1 MEEIQAHERRC
12 KKRINSI
19 ILFGLIFALIILGK
33 LFTIQ
38 VKDKGYYENLA
49 ERQHKS
55 KKILYPIR
63 GSIYDRNLKI
73 LATNKIKYSFSAN
86 PHSLRKKNK
95 EKEILL
101 NLLAETFNKPKSFY
115 QNKLQSKKQF
125 VWLEKDIEED
135 LAKKLIEAKNK
146 NVFTHKNPKRYYP
159 RNELAAQ
166 ILGYTNSEN
175 NGQNGIEKNFNTLLN
190 GREGFLVEQADG
202 WGRSLPSLEYPQ
214 KQAVDGKN
222 IVLTIDG
229 EMQAIVQEELSKTV
243 IDSEAKGGVVVLM
256 NPKNSAILAMASY
269 PFYDPNTT
277 LNYDPSARKN
287 KAITDIYEPG
297 STFKLVTAAGAL
309 NNGIISPDDSIFCE
323 NGKIKI
329 YRTTI
334 KDSKK
339 YGWLSFKDVFA
350 KSSNVG
356 VIKVADSLG
365 NSELFRYARAFGFGT
380 ETDIELIGEVKGIL
394 KNPLDWSGI
403 SRAEISIGHE
413 VAVTALQT
421 ANAYCAIANG
431 GKLMKPMIVKA
442 VLNDQMEMLERKESV
457 FVRRVVSE
465 ETAEKMIPFLEGVVQ
480 EGGTAEQAAV
490 KGLRVGG
497 KTGTAQR
504 PGEEGGYSQ
513 RDYLASFVGIYPLE
527 NPQIV
532 CLVMIDTPKKGNY
545 WGGYI
550 SGPTFKRITE
560 RIIRLLRGAN
570 YQIDLALE
578 SGEKFSKKVLPEID
592 VPDLKG
598 MNLDDAKHKLNQ
610 IGLEIKFSGVGK
622 IVVEQIPEAGGDLE
636 KQSFVEVK
644 LAQEK
649 PPENDLREV
658 PSVVGLSVREAVN
671 RLALEQ
677 IDFALVGNGFVKKQ
691 VPPPNSKVKIYS
703 VCKLICD

>member
-1 MEEIQAHERRC
+1 MEELQTHERRC
-12 KKRINSI
+12 KKRINSV
-19 ILFGLIFALIILGK
+19 ILFGFIFALIILGK

-38 VKDKGYYENLA
+38 VKDKSYYEQLA

-55 KKILYPIR
+55 KKILNPIR

-86 PHSLRKKNK
+86 PR
-95 EKEILL
+95 LL
-101 NLLAETFNKPKSFY
+101 NKNPKAKEEVLKVLSETFGKPVSSYKKKLKS
-115 QNKLQSKKQF
+115 QKHF
-125 VWLEKDIEED
+125 VWIEKDIEED
-135 LAKKLIEAKNK
+135 LAQKIIELKNE
-146 NVFTHKNPKRYYP
+146 NIFVHKNPKRYYP

-175 NGQNGIEKNFNTLLN
+175 KGQNGIEKNFNTLLS
-190 GREGFLVEQADG
+190 GQEGFLVEQADG

-214 KQAVDGKN
+214 KKAIDGKN

-229 EMQAIVQEELSKTV
+229 EMQAIVQEELRKTV
-243 IDSEAKGGVVVLM
+243 ETSEAKSGIVVLM
-256 NPKNSAILAMASY
+256 NPKNSSILAMASY
-269 PFYDPNTT
+269 PFYNPNSSKDY
-277 LNYDPSARKN
+277 NPNARKN

-297 STFKLVTAAGAL
+297 STFKLVATAGAL

-323 NGKIKI
+323 NGKIKV
-329 YRTTI
+329 YKTI
-334 KDSKK
+334 INDSKK

-365 NSELFRYARAFGFGT
+365 TNELFRYARAFGFGT
-380 ETDIELIGEVKGIL
+380 ETDIELIGEVRGIL

-403 SRAEISIGHE
+403 SRAQISIGHE

-442 VLNDQMEMLERKESV
+442 FIDDEMEVIERKEPV
-457 FVRRVVSE
+457 FVRRVVTE
-465 ETAEKMIPFLEGVVQ
+465 ETAKKMIPFLEGVVL
-480 EGGTAEQAAV
+480 EGGTAEQAAIE
-490 KGLRVGG
+490 GLRIGG

-504 PGEEGGYSQ
+504 PNEEGGYSQ
-513 RDYLASFVGIYPLE
+513 KDYLASFVGIYPLE
-527 NPQIV
+527 DPQIV

-560 RIIRLLRGAN
+560 RIIRLLRGVN
-570 YQIDLALE
+570 YQIDFALK
-578 SGEKFSKKVLPEID
+578 SGEKFTKKILPSID
-592 VPDLKG
+592 VPNLKG
-598 MNLDDAKHKLNQ
+598 MELDQAREKLKEL
-610 IGLEIKFSGVGK
+610 GLEIKFSGVGK
-622 IVVEQIPEAGGDLE
+622 IVDEQMPEAGEDLE
-636 KQSFVEVK
+636 KLSFVEVK

-649 PPENDLREV
+649 PPESDLREV
-658 PSVVGLSVREAVN
+658 PSVIGLSVREAVN

-677 IDFALVGNGFVKKQ
+677 IDFALVGNGLVRKQ
-691 VPPPNSKVKIYS
+691 IPPPNSQVKVYS